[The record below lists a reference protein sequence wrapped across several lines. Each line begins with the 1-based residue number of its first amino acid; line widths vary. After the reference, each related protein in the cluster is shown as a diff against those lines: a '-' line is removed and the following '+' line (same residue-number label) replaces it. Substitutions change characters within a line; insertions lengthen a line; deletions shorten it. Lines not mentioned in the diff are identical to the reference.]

1 MLNHRSFSSSGEA
14 NMKRA
19 ALVAAL
25 GLCFGVRL
33 RFLRPSED
41 IVGWAKEAQTDA
53 KDGNAL
59 EAYDTVRKAALQVW
73 QEGPLLF
80 RKALFVSGPPTGF
93 GIYDPR
99 SDNVFKTGEKL
110 VIYVEPVGFAWKEK
124 NGLNHA
130 QLVADLALKD
140 GEGSVVGEQ
149 KAFGTFT
156 FDSHEENMEV
166 MTALTIDF
174 TDAPPGKY
182 TAELKFNDEQSDKTA
197 TFELPFEIEGEE
209 DSDDE

>member
-1 MLNHRSFSSSGEA
+1 
-14 NMKRA
+14 MKRA

-25 GLCFGVRL
+25 GLCVSSAFGGLV
-33 RFLRPSED
+33 SAED
-41 IVGWAKEAQTDA
+41 IVDLAQEAQSDA

-59 EAYDTVRKAALQVW
+59 QAYDTVRKAALQVW
-73 QEGPLLF
+73 QGGPLLF
-80 RKALFVSGPPTGF
+80 RKALFA
-93 GIYDPR
+93 R
-99 SDNVFKTGEKL
+99 ADNIFKTGEKL
-110 VIYVEPVGFAWKEK
+110 VIYVEPVGFTWKEK

-156 FDSHEENMEV
+156 FNSHEENMEV

-182 TAELKFNDEQSDKTA
+182 TAELKFNDEQGEKTA
-197 TFELPFEIEGEE
+197 TFELPFEIKGPE
-209 DSDDE
+209 DSDDD